1 MEAPIP
7 LCSAVFT
14 SQSWSLKKCLTPQKT
29 FMPRVLISPHAIHGD
44 SITITDDGTLHHLLH
59 VLRVSVGDRLEC
71 FDGHG
76 RIYTGSVIRRA
87 RRELTLTIDRTIEE
101 SPAPVA
107 ITLAQALIKPERFEW
122 AIQKATELGIAR
134 LVPMVTS
141 RTAVR
146 LRAQRLARWQR
157 IAEEAS
163 SQCGRAT
170 VPIIEE
176 PQTFARVLE
185 RRRGCLA
192 ILFTLL
198 DGSPL
203 EEHLPDLK
211 GACEAAILIG
221 PEGDFSPEE
230 VALAKQHGIR
240 TARLGRLVLRSE
252 TAAIAT
258 LAILQHALRN
268 L

>member
-1 MEAPIP
+1 
-7 LCSAVFT
+7 
-14 SQSWSLKKCLTPQKT
+14 
-29 FMPRVLISPHAIHGD
+29 MPRVLIPPHAIHGD
-44 SITITDDGTLHHLLH
+44 SITITDDSTLHHLLH
-59 VLRVSVGDRLEC
+59 VLRLSVGDRLEC
-71 FDGHG
+71 FDGQG
-76 RIYTGSVIRRA
+76 RIYAGSVIRRA
-87 RRELTLTIDRTIEE
+87 RRELTVTIDRTTEE

-122 AIQKATELGIAR
+122 AIQKATELGVAR
-134 LVPMVTS
+134 LMPMMTS

-146 LRAQRLARWQR
+146 PRAERAQRLARWQR

-176 PQTFARVLE
+176 PQAFERILE
-185 RRRGCLA
+185 QLRGRPA

-198 DGSPL
+198 EGSPL
-203 EEHLPDLK
+203 EEHLLDLK

-230 VALAKQHGIR
+230 VALATQRGIR
-240 TARLGRLVLRSE
+240 TARLGGLVLRSE